1 MLAWIWF
8 NKSNGEEYASVDF
21 NQIEKQ
27 TIREARIALD
37 LHTIPTTTLYIP
49 DDI

>member
-1 MLAWIWF
+1 MLSWIWF

-21 NQIEKQ
+21 NQIENRQ
-27 TIREARIALD
+27 YEARIALD